1 MVEVLGE
8 VLQNKPLLAAV
19 IALAIAQISKVAQR
33 FYANGK
39 IDLKILLST
48 GGMPSS
54 HSASMTAL
62 ATAVGLVEGFS
73 STAFA
78 IAVMIASVVAYDAFG
93 IRQAA
98 GLHARK
104 LNELIDDYYAGK
116 GIEQKRL
123 KELLGHTPTEVVL
136 GIMLG
141 IIVGLVVGS

>member
-19 IALAIAQISKVAQR
+19 IALVIAQISKVAQR
-33 FYANGK
+33 FYVNGK

-73 STAFA
+73 STVFA

-116 GIEQKRL
+116 GIEQERL
-123 KELLGHTPTEVVL
+123 KELLGHTPIEVVL
-136 GIMLG
+136 GIILG
-141 IIVGLVVGS
+141 IVVGLVVGS